1 MSNQDVRSTE
11 KTPEEVEL
19 EKKEQEE
26 QHKSHLTYDDE
37 VIKKIAALATTDVK
51 GILGMSGNLFQG
63 LQKTLTGNENL
74 TAGIQADIG
83 EKQVA
88 IDVSVYV
95 EYGLSVPE
103 IYRTAYQNVKANI
116 SQMTGLDVVEFNMH
130 VDDVYTREEF
140 VESNK
145 SKAKTNSSNSRVE

>member
-1 MSNQDVRSTE
+1 M
-11 KTPEEVEL
+11 
-19 EKKEQEE
+19 
-26 QHKSHLTYDDE
+26 
-37 VIKKIAALATTDVK
+37 IKKIAALATTDVK

-116 SQMTGLDVVEFNMH
+116 LQMTGLDVVEFNMH

-145 SKAKTNSSNSRVE
+145 SKAKTSSSNSRVE